1 MESPSLAWTTEDRFM
16 LQLLFTPEEARPFLT
31 SGRPDVLS
39 SGAAALDGQR
49 LLDTARRES
58 VAALLFRNV
67 RKHRLQDL
75 LPEPIHRG
83 FSDAYHINLK
93 RNMAIIGKL
102 RPVLSEFRNKGI
114 SCIVLKGI
122 ALAERVYPD
131 IAVRGMSDVDL
142 LIRKDDLLEADRL
155 LLSLGYDSCDSSAA
169 EALRNPVGYLASVE
183 YRGAKSPFHLH
194 MHWHPVNT
202 SVPATLIAERIDLDR
217 LWDHAVEACVADG
230 SVLILRP
237 EHLVIYLCEHALR
250 VGHSFDRL
258 ILICDLFFSIK
269 AFEKVIDWDFIVEES
284 RRFNLSRFVW
294 HGLSVVRRYAPLELP
309 DGFLAQVR
317 PTDLSLGERL
327 FLHLQSRNRRVRG
340 SSYLLH
346 LAINRGFWAKT
357 TFLFRTFFPP
367 KRIMLQ
373 RRYLKDVEFSKMMYL
388 SRIGEV
394 LSHLWRGMTTGRP
407 GVG

>member
-1 MESPSLAWTTEDRFM
+1 
-16 LQLLFTPEEARPFLT
+16 
-31 SGRPDVLS
+31 
-39 SGAAALDGQR
+39 LDWPR
-49 LLDTARRES
+49 LRDTARREG
-58 VAALLFRNV
+58 VAALLFSNI
-67 RKHRLQDL
+67 RKHRLEDL
-75 LPEPIHRG
+75 VPEPIRRDL
-83 FSDAYHINLK
+83 SDHYHDNLR
-93 RNMAIIGKL
+93 RNMAIIGGL
-102 RPVLSEFRNKGI
+102 RPVLAAFRNSGI
-114 SCIVLKGI
+114 PCIVLKGI
-122 ALAERVYPD
+122 ALAECVYPD

-169 EALRNPVGYLASVE
+169 EAARNPVGYLASVE
-183 YRGAKSPFHLH
+183 YREAKSPFSLHL
-194 MHWHPVNT
+194 HWHPVNT
-202 SVPATLIAERIDLDR
+202 SVPATLIAERIDLKR
-217 LWDHAVEACVADG
+217 LWGHAVKARVADE

-258 ILICDLFFSIK
+258 ILICDLFFAIRAFGK
-269 AFEKVIDWDFIVEES
+269 AIDWDFVVEES
-284 RRFNLSRFVW
+284 RRFNLSRFVY
-294 HGLSVVRRYAPLELP
+294 HGLSVVRRYAPLGLP
-309 DGFLAQVR
+309 DGFMAQVR

-327 FLHLQSRNRRVRG
+327 FLHLQFRNRRVRG
-340 SSYLLH
+340 SSYLVH
-346 LAINRGFWAKT
+346 LAVNRGLPAKAA
-357 TFLFRTFFPP
+357 FVFRTFFPP